1 MPCKRQVGKEKKRMK
16 TPREDK
22 TKVAKKFCFLQPIKM
37 AHPKSVTFFCIF
49 LFIFMCCSKLAFKF
63 TSFVSYSIC

>member
-37 AHPKSVTFFCIF
+37 AHPKSVTFFLYFFIYF
-49 LFIFMCCSKLAFKF
+49 YVLFK
-63 TSFVSYSIC
+63 VSI